1 MRIITVRSGFLSE
14 ESVTHNINV
23 NPPLPNGGTLSS
35 FFKKALYR
43 FIKDLCQAPQLNIGY
58 CPCLILDSRN
68 GATADIDSN
77 CRLIGDYA
85 FYDVRNFFT
94 CFPIRFIFSPSIILA
109 ISSHSEIH
117 LNLRQTFRYR
127 TNTKNCFVLTQDNYF
142 DILNYPFLC
151 PVIRQNKIS
160 FSTHTKVR

>member
-1 MRIITVRSGFLSE
+1 MEWLTAIRKAIAYIEDGMIVSVAKKQMRIITVRSGFLSE

-58 CPCLILDSRN
+58 CSCLILDSRN

-77 CRLIGDYA
+77 GFKL
-85 FYDVRNFFT
+85 F
-94 CFPIRFIFSPSIILA
+94 
-109 ISSHSEIH
+109 
-117 LNLRQTFRYR
+117 
-127 TNTKNCFVLTQDNYF
+127 
-142 DILNYPFLC
+142 
-151 PVIRQNKIS
+151 
-160 FSTHTKVR
+160 